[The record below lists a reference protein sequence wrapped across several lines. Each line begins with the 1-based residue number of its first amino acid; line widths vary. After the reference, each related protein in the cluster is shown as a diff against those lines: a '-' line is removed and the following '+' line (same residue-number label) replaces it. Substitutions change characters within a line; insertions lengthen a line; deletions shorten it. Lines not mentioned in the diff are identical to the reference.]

1 MINIQEI
8 KKQITVIRAHARNE
22 YKESKQ
28 LFMMIFKRNK
38 SKDDKAFIR
47 HQSADLVRITVV
59 VGIGALP
66 GGTIVVA
73 IVEISL
79 RKINMTILPTAYTF
93 SVENPETQSIEPAKK
108 VAKK

>member
-1 MINIQEI
+1 MINTQEI
-8 KKQITVIRAHARNE
+8 KKQITVIRAHALNE

-28 LFMMIFKRNK
+28 LFVMIFKRNK

-73 IVEISL
+73 VVEMGL
-79 RKINMTILPTAYTF
+79 RKINLSILPSAYTF
-93 SVENPETQSIEPAKK
+93 SVENPESQSIDSTKK